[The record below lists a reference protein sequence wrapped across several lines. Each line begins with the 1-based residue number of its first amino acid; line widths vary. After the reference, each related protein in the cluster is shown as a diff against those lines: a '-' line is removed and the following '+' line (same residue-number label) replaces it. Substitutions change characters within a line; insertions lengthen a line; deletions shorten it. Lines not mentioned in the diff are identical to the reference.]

1 VLIVSE
7 FGAEANPANPAAAP
21 GGYAYQSWLL
31 RRHIA
36 TYRALPQLSGMLVW
50 NLRDFG
56 VAPTFAGG
64 SIRSV
69 VPGIVV
75 ERGLNTKGLFDYR
88 GRPKPAAA
96 AVRRAFR
103 RLGTGLG

>member
-1 VLIVSE
+1 MLLVSE
-7 FGAEANPANPAAAP
+7 FGAEANAANAPDTP

-64 SIRSV
+64 SIKSV
-69 VPGIVV
+69 VPTISIT
-75 ERGLNTKGLFDYR
+75 RGLNTKGLYDFA
-88 GRPKPAAA
+88 GHPKPAAR
-96 AVRRAFR
+96 AVARAFGK
-103 RLGTGLG
+103 LGTGLG